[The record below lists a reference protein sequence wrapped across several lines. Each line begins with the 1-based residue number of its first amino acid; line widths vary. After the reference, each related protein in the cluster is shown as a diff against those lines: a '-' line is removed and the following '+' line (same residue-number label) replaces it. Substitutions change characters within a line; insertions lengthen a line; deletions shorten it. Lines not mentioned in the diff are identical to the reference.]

1 MSGNKILEFIKPCF
15 LIGML
20 HSASGGQG
28 CGRSHAIPLSFGI
41 IEVTKKIK
49 SKKAMSAILPAFTEG
64 IEFPIIESGLELS
77 FQKTKKVRQFFPLWK
92 HVSKEYLNFKR

>member
-1 MSGNKILEFIKPCF
+1 MEDCALSLCHLESWRLP
-15 LIGML
+15 
-20 HSASGGQG
+20 
-28 CGRSHAIPLSFGI
+28 
-41 IEVTKKIK
+41 KKIK

-64 IEFPIIESGLELS
+64 IEFPIIERGLALS